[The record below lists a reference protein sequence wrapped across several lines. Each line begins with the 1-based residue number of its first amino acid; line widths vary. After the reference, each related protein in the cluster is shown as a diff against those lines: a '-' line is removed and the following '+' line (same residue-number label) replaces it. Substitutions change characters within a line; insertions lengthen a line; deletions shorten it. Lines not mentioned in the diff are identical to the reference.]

1 MFMFRSR
8 KSNLVK
14 RAWKARKIG
23 VSLTNDQQLLQRQA
37 EQQLKAPA
45 MQLLRRLTE
54 SQLEL
59 LVAALESG
67 GADTGECILVPRNGE
82 SEGGTLVGGE
92 RGVDGMASPDSASSN
107 GEAPASMPPPPPHLL
122 MMWLWRWPDLF
133 HQHQLSSSSAS
144 SYRQVSHHHLSSYQ
158 PEPPNAALIQ
168 SLPCCAARNDHVY
181 VCANPYHW
189 ARLLLTESPPP
200 PYSRFNVDLLRPE
213 DAAPSEDLESQ
224 ETGGTYQ
231 YCSYS
236 NNGPGTIPWCQV
248 AYWEGRVRV
257 GRLYPVRTPSL
268 NIMGDIPHGE
278 GLCLAS
284 LTTGSNYSPTEQ
296 SKKTKEKIGLGL
308 VLYQEGGGVWVY
320 NRSDIP
326 LFVNSPTLD
335 GGIHPRSN
343 FNVHKLPP
351 GHLINIFDYDKARLY
366 QKLPL
371 HPDLVHEG
379 PIDQNSVRV
388 SFAKGWG
395 RNYHRQEIT
404 ECPCWLEI
412 LLVPVR

>member
-23 VSLTNDQQLLQRQA
+23 LALANDQQQLQRQA

-67 GADTGECILVPRNGE
+67 GAEPGECVLVPRNGE
-82 SEGGTLVGGE
+82 SEGGGGGGGG
-92 RGVDGMASPDSASSN
+92 RGVDGSANNHHSN
-107 GEAPASMPPPPPHLL
+107 GEVLAPVPPPPPPPHLL

-133 HQHQLSSSSAS
+133 HQHQLSS
-144 SYRQVSHHHLSSYQ
+144 HHQFGSYQ
-158 PEPPNAALIQ
+158 PEPPTAALIQ

-189 ARLLLTESPPP
+189 ARLLLT
-200 PYSRFNVDLLRPE
+200 
-213 DAAPSEDLESQ
+213 
-224 ETGGTYQ
+224 GT
-231 YCSYS
+231 
-236 NNGPGTIPWCQV
+236 NPWCQV

-284 LTTGSNYSPTEQ
+284 LSAGPDYAPTEQ

-335 GGIHPRSN
+335 GGIHPRSS

>member
-23 VSLTNDQQLLQRQA
+23 LALANDQQQLQRQA

-67 GADTGECILVPRNGE
+67 GAEPGECVLVPRNGE
-82 SEGGTLVGGE
+82 SEGGGGGGGG
-92 RGVDGMASPDSASSN
+92 RGVDGSANNHHSN
-107 GEAPASMPPPPPHLL
+107 GEVLAPVPPPPPPPHLL

-133 HQHQLSSSSAS
+133 HQHQLSS
-144 SYRQVSHHHLSSYQ
+144 HHQFGSYQ
-158 PEPPNAALIQ
+158 PEPPTAALIQ

-189 ARLLLTESPPP
+189 ARLLLT
-200 PYSRFNVDLLRPE
+200 

-236 NNGPGTIPWCQV
+236 TNGPGTNPWCQV

-284 LTTGSNYSPTEQ
+284 LSAGPDYAPTEQ

-335 GGIHPRSN
+335 GGIHPRSS

>member
-1 MFMFRSR
+1 MFRSR

-23 VSLTNDQQLLQRQA
+23 HVSSADDRLLLLQQQQQQRET
-37 EQQLKAPA
+37 EQQLKGAA

-67 GADTGECILVPRNGE
+67 GGDPGECVLLPRNE
-82 SEGGTLVGGE
+82 HVMEGQQQPQEEQMEEEGIGLH
-92 RGVDGMASPDSASSN
+92 RAALP
-107 GEAPASMPPPPPHLL
+107 PPPPPPPHLL
-122 MMWLWRWPDLF
+122 MMMVWRWPDLF
-133 HQHQLSSSSAS
+133 QLQQQYQHHYYHHHQHPFL
-144 SYRQVSHHHLSSYQ
+144 
-158 PEPPNAALIQ
+158 Q

-189 ARLLLTESPPP
+189 ARLLITESPPP
-200 PYSRFNVDLLRPE
+200 PYRRFNVDLLRPE
-213 DAAPSEDLESQ
+213 DAAPSEECVESQ

-231 YCSYS
+231 YGSYS
-236 NNGPGTIPWCQV
+236 TNGPGTIPWCQV

-257 GRLYPVRTPSL
+257 GPLYRVRTSSL
-268 NIMGDIPHGE
+268 NIMGDTPHGE
-278 GLCLAS
+278 GLCIAS
-284 LTTGSNYSPTEQ
+284 LSAGPDYCPTEQ
-296 SKKTKEKIGLGL
+296 AKKTKEKIGLGL
-308 VLYQEGGGVWVY
+308 VLYQEGGSVWVY
-320 NRSDIP
+320 NRADIP

-351 GHLINIFDYDKARLY
+351 GHIINIFDYDKARLY
-366 QKLPL
+366 QKLPI
-371 HPDLVHEG
+371 HPDLRHEG